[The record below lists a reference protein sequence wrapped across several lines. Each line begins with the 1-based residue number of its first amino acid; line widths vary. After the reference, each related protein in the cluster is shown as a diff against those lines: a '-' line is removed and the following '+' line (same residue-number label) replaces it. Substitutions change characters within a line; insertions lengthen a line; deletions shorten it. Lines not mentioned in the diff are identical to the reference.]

1 MDRRDFLKAGGIA
14 ATAALVPGF
23 AASCTKGQTFRDFV
37 VKDSYQAQ
45 VVVVGGG
52 PSGVAAALA
61 TILPESR

>member
-37 VKDSYQAQ
+37 VKDSYQA
-45 VVVVGGG
+45 
-52 PSGVAAALA
+52 
-61 TILPESR
+61 